1 MPKTQVQ
8 CPNCKQSVVM
18 EVEQLFDVGT
28 DPQAKQRLL
37 SGTVNVL
44 RCPHCRYQGNIAT
57 PIIYH
62 DPAKELLLTYFPPE
76 LNVPVMEQ
84 ERRNAPLLNRIVNN
98 LKQEQRKG
106 YLFKPQQMFTLQGLI
121 EKVLEGEGITKEMLD
136 AQKKRVELFQRLLT
150 ASETALPDLVKQE
163 AADID
168 GEFFTLLSRML
179 EAAINA
185 RDESAVNKMGKLQEV
200 LLEHTQIGK
209 QIKEQADE
217 IEAAR
222 KSLEAAGKELTREK
236 LLELLIEA
244 APHEVRLNAMASMA
258 RPGLDYVFFQTLSE
272 RIEKAQGD
280 EKTILN
286 KLREDLL
293 EITKQIDEQMQARL
307 TAAQKNLETLLEAEN
322 PVELLQQ
329 NPGVLD
335 DFFLQVLNQAL
346 AEAEEKKNTSRS
358 EKLQALLASIQQLL
372 TPGYNPRLLNELI
385 EAANEDVRKQIVE
398 AHKEEITP
406 EFVESL
412 SAMMVQLQEGKDKEL
427 AEKVRAA
434 YRAVLRASM
443 EKGIQAPEGS
453 AEKK

>member
-1 MPKTQVQ
+1 MPRTQAQ
-8 CPNCKQSVVM
+8 CPNCKQPVVM
-18 EVEQLFDVGT
+18 EIEQLFDAGT

-44 RCPHCRYQGNIAT
+44 RCPHCGYQGNVAT

-76 LNVPVMEQ
+76 LNVPVLEQ
-84 ERRNAPLLNRIVNN
+84 ERRNAPLLNRIVNS

-136 AQKKRVELFQRLLT
+136 AQKKRVELLQRMLT
-150 ASETALPDLVKQE
+150 ATETALPELVKQE
-163 AADID
+163 AANID

-179 EAAINA
+179 EAAIAA
-185 RDESAVNKMGKLQEV
+185 RDETAVNKMGKLQEE
-200 LLEHTQIGK
+200 LLAHTEIGK

-222 KSLEAAGKELTREK
+222 KALEAAGKDLTREK

-272 RIEKAQGD
+272 RIEKAQGE
-280 EKTILN
+280 EKTKLS

-293 EITKQIDEQMQARL
+293 EITKQIDEQLQARMA
-307 TAAQKNLETLLEAEN
+307 AAQRNLETLLASEKPA
-322 PVELLQQ
+322 ELLQQ
-329 NPGVLD
+329 NPAVLD
-335 DFFLQVLNQAL
+335 DFFLQALNQAL
-346 AEAEEKKNTSRS
+346 ADAEEKKNAARS
-358 EKLQALLASIQQLL
+358 EKLNALLALIQQLI
-372 TPGYNPRLLNELI
+372 TPGYNPQLLNELI
-385 EAANEDVRKQIVE
+385 EAPNDEARKKVVE
-398 AHKEEITP
+398 AHKDEITS

-412 SAMMVQLQEGKDKEL
+412 SAMMVQLQEGKDKDL

-434 YRAVLRASM
+434 YRAALRASM
-443 EKGIQAPEGS
+443 EKGIRAPEGL
-453 AEKK
+453 AKK

>member
-1 MPKTQVQ
+1 
-8 CPNCKQSVVM
+8 M
-18 EVEQLFDVGT
+18 EIEQLFDAGT

-37 SGTVNVL
+37 SGTVNML
-44 RCPHCRYQGNIAT
+44 RCPHCGYQGNVAT

-76 LNVPVMEQ
+76 LNVPVLEQ
-84 ERRNAPLLNRIVNN
+84 ERRNAPLLNRIVNS

-136 AQKKRVELFQRLLT
+136 AQKKRVELLQRMLT
-150 ASETALPDLVKQE
+150 ATETALPELVKQE
-163 AADID
+163 AANID

-179 EAAINA
+179 EAAIAA
-185 RDESAVNKMGKLQEV
+185 RDETAVNKMGKLQEE
-200 LLEHTQIGK
+200 LLAHTEIGK

-222 KSLEAAGKELTREK
+222 KALEATGKDLTREK

-272 RIEKAQGD
+272 RIEKAQGE
-280 EKTILN
+280 EKTKLS

-293 EITKQIDEQMQARL
+293 EITKQIDEQLQARMA
-307 TAAQKNLETLLEAEN
+307 AAQRNLETLLASEKPA
-322 PVELLQQ
+322 ELLQQ
-329 NPGVLD
+329 NPAVLD
-335 DFFLQVLNQAL
+335 DFFLQALNQAL
-346 AEAEEKKNTSRS
+346 ADAEEKKNAARS
-358 EKLQALLASIQQLL
+358 EKLNALLALIQQLI
-372 TPGYNPRLLNELI
+372 TPGYNPQLLNELI
-385 EAANEDVRKQIVE
+385 EAPNDEARKKVVE
-398 AHKEEITP
+398 AHKDEITS

-412 SAMMVQLQEGKDKEL
+412 SAMMVQLQEGKDKDL

-434 YRAVLRASM
+434 YRAALRASM
-443 EKGIQAPEGS
+443 EKGIRAPEGL
-453 AEKK
+453 AKK

>member
-1 MPKTQVQ
+1 MPRTQVQ
-8 CPNCKQSVVM
+8 CPNCKQPVVM
-18 EVEQLFDVGT
+18 EIEQLFDVGT

-44 RCPHCRYQGNIAT
+44 RCPHCGYQGNIAT

-84 ERRNAPLLNRIVNN
+84 ERRNAPLLNRIVNS

-106 YLFKPQQMFTLQGLI
+106 YLFKPQQMYTLQTLI

-136 AQKKRVELFQRLLT
+136 AQKKRVELFQRLLSAT
-150 ASETALPDLVKQE
+150 ETALPDLVKQE
-163 AADID
+163 ATNID

-179 EAAINA
+179 EAGMSA
-185 RDESAVNKMGKLQEV
+185 RDEAAVEKMGKVQEA
-200 LLEHTQIGK
+200 LLAHTEIGK

-222 KSLEAAGKELTREK
+222 KALEAAGKDLTREK
-236 LLELLIEA
+236 LLELLIDA

-272 RIEKAQGD
+272 RIDKAQGA
-280 EKTILN
+280 EKTKLT

-293 EITKQIDEQMQARL
+293 EITKQIDEQLQARL
-307 TAAQKNLETLLEAEN
+307 TAAQRNLETLLEAEQ
-322 PVELLQQ
+322 PAELLQQ
-329 NPGVLD
+329 NPAVLD
-335 DFFLQVLNQAL
+335 DFFLQALNQAL
-346 AEAEEKKNTSRS
+346 AEAEEKKNTARS
-358 EKLQALLASIQQLL
+358 EKLQALLAMIQQLI
-372 TPGYNPRLLNELI
+372 TPGYNPKLLNELI
-385 EAANEDVRKQIVE
+385 EAPNDEARKQVVE
-398 AHKEEITP
+398 SHKEEITA

-412 SAMMVQLQEGKDKEL
+412 SAMMLQLEEGKDKEL
-427 AEKVRAA
+427 VEKVRSA
-434 YRAVLRASM
+434 YRAALRASM
-443 EKGIQAPEGS
+443 EKGIQSEGV
-453 AEKK
+453 AKK

>member
-1 MPKTQVQ
+1 MPRTQAQ
-8 CPNCKQSVVM
+8 CPNCKQPVVM
-18 EVEQLFDVGT
+18 EIEQLFDAGT

-37 SGTVNVL
+37 SGTVNML
-44 RCPHCRYQGNIAT
+44 RCPHCGYQGNVAT

-76 LNVPVMEQ
+76 LNVPVLEQ
-84 ERRNAPLLNRIVNN
+84 ERRNAPLLNRIVNS

-136 AQKKRVELFQRLLT
+136 AQKKRVELLQRMLT
-150 ASETALPDLVKQE
+150 ATETALPELVKQE
-163 AADID
+163 AANID

-179 EAAINA
+179 EAAIAA
-185 RDESAVNKMGKLQEV
+185 RDETAVNKMGKLQEE
-200 LLEHTQIGK
+200 LLAHTEIGK

-222 KSLEAAGKELTREK
+222 KALEATGKDLTREK

-272 RIEKAQGD
+272 RIEKAQGE
-280 EKTILN
+280 EKTKLS

-293 EITKQIDEQMQARL
+293 EITKRIDEQLQARMA
-307 TAAQKNLETLLEAEN
+307 AAQRNLETLLASEKPA
-322 PVELLQQ
+322 ELLQQ
-329 NPGVLD
+329 NPAVLD
-335 DFFLQVLNQAL
+335 DFFLQALNQAL
-346 AEAEEKKNTSRS
+346 ADAEEKKNAARS
-358 EKLQALLASIQQLL
+358 EKLNALLALIQQLI
-372 TPGYNPRLLNELI
+372 TPGYNPQLLNELI
-385 EAANEDVRKQIVE
+385 EAPNDEARKKVVE
-398 AHKEEITP
+398 AHKNEITT

-412 SAMMVQLQEGKDKEL
+412 SAMMVQLQEGKDKDL

-434 YRAVLRASM
+434 YRAALRASM
-443 EKGIQAPEGS
+443 EKGIRAPEGL
-453 AEKK
+453 AKK